1 MRVVQNPACGKRA
14 NGHRI
19 SILRS
24 ANLPEERKTA
34 AIKKQQDHLQLVQ
47 KERAVYNEMTAACK
61 KTCDDYQLSIG
72 PSPPSSKKIGL
83 HYSFDF
89 AQQLLFNLIPV
100 SNCLLCAFINSFDA
114 KRPGVVLARTHSDA
128 EPVSFQLLCD
138 PEDLPPV
145 VCAYYTAREL
155 FLEVLDIEAIQELT
169 RRSAGVKAG
178 AQRRTHSLSKERSV
192 SLSHEE
198 YSEALTLFSIVL
210 QSGLSLGDSCTFGS
224 ELTLKLDRQQGVL
237 KRNSIQTHLLSLTRL
252 KDEHKLE
259 ALSAFCKHLS
269 RRYQTLHT
277 PGPNLAVKKYRL
289 SYQHSVCS
297 LNLALLCDSS
307 SGFICNMYL
316 YSPEQLQKQS
326 NKPVVEQVVKRL
338 VEPFRS
344 QRHIV
349 QLDNSAWK
357 ESRIKTIL
365 SGLEVNIH
373 FTPSAKMLTIHPSS
387 SPSISDT
394 SEDSKSELIAH
405 IQGWTGPALFPLS
418 DLKGPGAD
426 AFMPG
431 FWATL
436 HMVCINTYVLHSLQ
450 NQGSGRNVFLTGFTR
465 VLAAQLATDN
475 SMAVPVLPVLNSC
488 SYQKTMNLFK
498 QRLVMFFHH
507 SL

>member
-1 MRVVQNPACGKRA
+1 
-14 NGHRI
+14 
-19 SILRS
+19 
-24 ANLPEERKTA
+24 
-34 AIKKQQDHLQLVQ
+34 
-47 KERAVYNEMTAACK
+47 
-61 KTCDDYQLSIG
+61 
-72 PSPPSSKKIGL
+72 
-83 HYSFDF
+83 
-89 AQQLLFNLIPV
+89 
-100 SNCLLCAFINSFDA
+100 
-114 KRPGVVLARTHSDA
+114 
-128 EPVSFQLLCD
+128 
-138 PEDLPPV
+138 
-145 VCAYYTAREL
+145 
-155 FLEVLDIEAIQELT
+155 
-169 RRSAGVKAG
+169 
-178 AQRRTHSLSKERSV
+178 
-192 SLSHEE
+192 
-198 YSEALTLFSIVL
+198 
-210 QSGLSLGDSCTFGS
+210 
-224 ELTLKLDRQQGVL
+224 
-237 KRNSIQTHLLSLTRL
+237 
-252 KDEHKLE
+252 
-259 ALSAFCKHLS
+259 
-269 RRYQTLHT
+269 
-277 PGPNLAVKKYRL
+277 
-289 SYQHSVCS
+289 
-297 LNLALLCDSS
+297 
-307 SGFICNMYL
+307 MYL

-450 NQGSGRNVFLTGFTR
+450 SQGSGRNVFLTGFTR

-488 SYQKTMNLFK
+488 SYQKTTNLFK